1 MSSTPEELYLKSYT
15 RYGDWNEEPA
25 SDAFEDADTR
35 AEFERE
41 WRDGR

>member
-1 MSSTPEELYLKSYT
+1 MDAEKI
-15 RYGDWNEEPA
+15 WNEEPA